1 MANSLPAGCTI
12 PSFLILKLNSRT
24 EIFLARIHLVC
35 QKLIEIIHLL
45 DKKDFFAEKNSF
57 RQQTNNFVKSI
68 CFLRPWR
75 RKYFFSREEENVLFK
90 VSLRPAR
97 LFFSIFKTCK
107 ILYSSKPDKI
117 IFVSITLHDS
127 RCSFFVPKIPAQH
140 FLHHF
145 DSLNPGFTKSTRQP
159 LVLNPFL

>member
-1 MANSLPAGCTI
+1 MANSPCKMQNPKFSYSQI
-12 PSFLILKLNSRT
+12 KFPET

-35 QKLIEIIHLL
+35 QKLIEIIHFL
-45 DKKDFFAEKNSF
+45 DTKKKKNSF

-97 LFFSIFKTCK
+97 LFFP
-107 ILYSSKPDKI
+107 SSKFYI
-117 IFVSITLHDS
+117 L
-127 RCSFFVPKIPAQH
+127 QN
-140 FLHHF
+140 L
-145 DSLNPGFTKSTRQP
+145 TKSFLFLLRCTIVDVVFLFQKYQ
-159 LVLNPFL
+159 LNTFCTILTV